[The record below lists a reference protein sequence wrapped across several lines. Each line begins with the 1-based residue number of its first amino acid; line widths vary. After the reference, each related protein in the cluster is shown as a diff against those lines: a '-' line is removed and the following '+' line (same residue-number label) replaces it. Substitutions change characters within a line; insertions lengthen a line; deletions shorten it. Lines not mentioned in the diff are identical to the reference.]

1 MTTNLFDQYGTY
13 TGWMTGAAYQSKF
26 NAEAKL
32 GKYPSRVEGFNSTG
46 TDLFRAV
53 FAPNPGFSA
62 WASYNGMTCQTYTS
76 TAASMAGAGYDTASL
91 QQYLSSDG
99 TRRYQATWVKW

>member
-1 MTTNLFDQYGTY
+1 
-13 TGWMTGAAYQSKF
+13 MTGAAYQSKF

-46 TDLFRAV
+46 TDWFRAV
-53 FAPNPGFSA
+53 FAPNPGVSA
-62 WASYNGMTCQTYTS
+62 WASYNGMTCQTYKT
-76 TAASMAGAGYDTASL
+76 TAASMASAGYETASL

>member
-1 MTTNLFDQYGTY
+1 
-13 TGWMTGAAYQSKF
+13 MTGAAYQSKF
-26 NAEAKL
+26 NAEAKT

-53 FAPNPGFSA
+53 FAPNHGFSA
-62 WASYNGMTCQTYTS
+62 WQSNDGLTCQTYKS
-76 TAASMAGAGYDTASL
+76 TAASMASAGYETASL
-91 QQYLSSDG
+91 QSYVSNDG